1 MGGVYWGD
9 RGRGHCMKEI
19 PVSSARKPKW
29 LWLLAAA
36 CVLLV
41 LVAILLPRPGS
52 SPTNPDTGG
61 SAADLR
67 GGGPSG
73 VGRTASAG
81 RHHSATGPNATPEEI
96 VAYKLQQ
103 FSHSRRELARR
114 LAEHFKVGLSPDVE
128 RFFDLVDAGNWENLR
143 TQFATLKKLRQSEAS
158 PEGLQKIWPAI
169 MEAYGVAEVAHEW
182 PAQRLLAYGEAVLGS
197 LRPGMVYVGGTD
209 PGRFIPT
216 LLNETSEGERHIV
229 ITQNAFA
236 DSTYLDYARF
246 QYSDQLAALSSAD
259 SQSAFQTYLADAQ
272 KRALHDQQ
280 FPNEPKQ
287 LRPGEDVKVTDG
299 RVQVSGQVAV
309 MTINEKL
316 LQMLMEKN
324 PETSFAIEQSFA
336 FKSMYG
342 DTSPLGPVM
351 ELRAGDENALTSE
364 RATQS
369 SDYWRTTM
377 QQLASDLETPI
388 GSDPR
393 KAYAKLA
400 AEQAALLRDRNFPT
414 QAEQIYQYSIELN
427 PTTPE
432 SVFGYVQLLIDQKRN
447 ADALR
452 VAQTAANAA
461 PENKQMADLAERLRQ
476 LSH

>member
-1 MGGVYWGD
+1 
-9 RGRGHCMKEI
+9 
-19 PVSSARKPKW
+19 
-29 LWLLAAA
+29 
-36 CVLLV
+36 
-41 LVAILLPRPGS
+41 
-52 SPTNPDTGG
+52 
-61 SAADLR
+61 
-67 GGGPSG
+67 
-73 VGRTASAG
+73 
-81 RHHSATGPNATPEEI
+81 
-96 VAYKLQQ
+96 
-103 FSHSRRELARR
+103 
-114 LAEHFKVGLSPDVE
+114 
-128 RFFDLVDAGNWENLR
+128 
-143 TQFATLKKLRQSEAS
+143 
-158 PEGLQKIWPAI
+158 